1 MIDFNDPKQVAKAIQ
16 FTNVNPELT
25 KDELIA
31 HLEICKEYGF
41 DAAMIAPCWVK
52 VAKEY
57 LKGTGIR
64 VATTLN
70 FPQAN
75 DTTAMK
81 VALVHQ
87 LGTEG
92 ADEFDFPPNPGF
104 LLSGMEEEYYQEIK
118 QVTEAA
124 HSYGMKVKVM
134 LEFGFLP
141 TDELKIK
148 ATQLSMKA
156 GVDWVK
162 QSSGWGKGGC
172 AATEH
177 DVRIL
182 KENIQAPC
190 KVKVSGKV
198 NTIEKMQAMFEAGAE
213 LVGTSSG
220 PEIVKRMVGDINA
233 Y

>member
-1 MIDFNDPKQVAKAIQ
+1 MINFNNPRQVAKAIQ

-31 HLEICKEYGF
+31 HLDICKDYGF
-41 DAAMIAPCWVK
+41 DAAMIAPCWVRF
-52 VAKEY
+52 AKEY
-57 LKGTGIR
+57 LKDTDIR

-104 LLSGMEEEYYQEIK
+104 LLSGMETEYYEEIK
-118 QVTEAA
+118 QVVDAA

-134 LEFGFLP
+134 LEFGFY
-141 TDELKIK
+141 
-148 ATQLSMKA
+148 QLM
-156 GVDWVK
+156 
-162 QSSGWGKGGC
+162 
-172 AATEH
+172 
-177 DVRIL
+177 
-182 KENIQAPC
+182 N
-190 KVKVSGKV
+190 
-198 NTIEKMQAMFEAGAE
+198 
-213 LVGTSSG
+213 
-220 PEIVKRMVGDINA
+220 
-233 Y
+233 